1 MNNIIKYLA
10 FIFLIN
16 NIVFSISGFYDYA
29 ESFFLIFMGASL
41 LVVMYS
47 VNILKNVIFDK
58 SFQLFF
64 ILNFINLVYYLFIE
78 LGDFESLKYLSARF
92 VQFSI
97 FSISIYSLKED
108 FPSKFI
114 KLLKIIT
121 IGSLFIS
128 LLFNFPNFE
137 SRYMGIFFNP
147 NEFSIIMV
155 IGFALILFTEN
166 KTTINYLI
174 LTLFLLVIVLSGSRS
189 AIVGLSLAIIN
200 YVLHYKSR
208 NLNNIIFI
216 VLTMI
221 AFSLL
226 GGQNNA
232 IQRMFDVDLL
242 VNRRYEYL
250 YAIDTFLQ
258 KPIFG
263 HGLKNYA
270 FIDFSLIQFN
280 DVQIDFGAHNG
291 YLSILVQYG
300 IIFSIIFFSVFIYF
314 LNKIYKSKI
323 EAFGE
328 NILQTKFLFFLI
340 SYTLVNGMFENTLI
354 GINFFQSNLFWIT
367 LAYLL
372 FVLYHKDESN
382 SISD

>member
-47 VNILKNVIFDK
+47 VNILKNVIFDQ

-189 AIVGLSLAIIN
+189 AIVGLSLAIIT

-280 DVQIDFGAHNG
+280 DVQID
-291 YLSILVQYG
+291 LVLIMDTFQYW
-300 IIFSIIFFSVFIYF
+300 Y
-314 LNKIYKSKI
+314 
-323 EAFGE
+323 
-328 NILQTKFLFFLI
+328 
-340 SYTLVNGMFENTLI
+340 NTVS
-354 GINFFQSNLFWIT
+354 FFQ
-367 LAYLL
+367 
-372 FVLYHKDESN
+372 
-382 SISD
+382 